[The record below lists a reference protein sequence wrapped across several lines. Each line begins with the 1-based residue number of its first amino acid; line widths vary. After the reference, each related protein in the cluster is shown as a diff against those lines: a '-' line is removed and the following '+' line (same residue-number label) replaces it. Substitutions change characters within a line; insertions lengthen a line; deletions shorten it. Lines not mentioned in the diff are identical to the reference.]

1 VQNYIQTTGTI
12 YCNDI
17 LVTKKQNQLKRI
29 LEIKKENSESSKK
42 KRKKLIKKTQELLNM
57 HIYEND
63 FNMVTVCGITF
74 QNYLKNIPKNVK
86 L

>member
-42 KRKKLIKKTQELLNM
+42 KEKNNKKDTR
-57 HIYEND
+57 
-63 FNMVTVCGITF
+63 TF
-74 QNYLKNIPKNVK
+74 KYAYI
-86 L
+86 